1 MTLWKQKLSPEVF
14 GVIYW
19 PVIRSDKC
27 CVRKAK
33 EKSQECLEQSSA
45 QKASKMDTI
54 PSFFQQHLTLTP
66 KKIA

>member
-54 PSFFQQHLTLTP
+54 PSFFPAAPYTHP